1 MTRVFELVELPNLR
15 VDLHH
20 VRPSETRQILL
31 KQKNMNFISS
41 LMKKLA
47 CLQGYE
53 ITKKINSN
61 KYFVYKIYEYV
72 MQIKIIIS

>member
-1 MTRVFELVELPNLR
+1 
-15 VDLHH
+15 
-20 VRPSETRQILL
+20 
-31 KQKNMNFISS
+31 
-41 LMKKLA
+41 MKKLA
-47 CLQGYE
+47 CVQGLE